1 MKTKIEKY
9 NPCENGL
16 EYYNSFDTVIDAWNN
31 CPRGD
36 WMLWFAAKLKLDR
49 RKIALASGLCA
60 NTVIHLMHHE
70 ESKIA
75 VSTTIR
81 YGNGEASEKEL
92 KDASADAYAASA
104 SVDADS
110 AACAA
115 AYAAYAANAAAV
127 YANAAAVYANSA
139 SDDADDADYAD
150 YAAAASAVY
159 AADASA
165 VYADYADA
173 ASAADDA
180 ASAGRLLIYVGR
192 Y

>member
-9 NPCENGL
+9 DPCEDGL

-31 CPRGD
+31 CPRGN
-36 WMLWFAAKLKLDR
+36 WMLWFAEKLNLDR

-92 KDASADAYAASA
+92 KDAYDAATASAYAAS
-104 SVDADS
+104 
-110 AACAA
+110 
-115 AYAAYAANAAAV
+115 
-127 YANAAAVYANSA
+127 
-139 SDDADDADYAD
+139 YAD
-150 YAAAASAVY
+150 YAAACCCFCCC
-159 AADASA
+159 
-165 VYADYADA
+165 
-173 ASAADDA
+173 
-180 ASAGRLLIYVGR
+180 LC
-192 Y
+192 